1 MSAFRG
7 QFEHQMDEK
16 GRVSLP
22 SAFRRGEV
30 DTFVLVQLQ
39 KPYLTLYPEAKWN
52 EVEDR
57 LMDFGSSDPAS
68 MNAVRGILAN
78 LAEVSPDKAGRI
90 LIPSHLQAAAGLD
103 GSVALLGMSS
113 RIEIW
118 DPATLRAQTDGAGEA
133 QAKLDALALKLG
145 R

>member
-1 MSAFRG
+1 
-7 QFEHQMDEK
+7 MDEK

-39 KPYLTLYPEAKWN
+39 KPYLTLYPEAKWA

-57 LMDFGSSDPAS
+57 LLEFGASDPLS
-68 MNAVRGILAN
+68 MNAVRDVLGA
-78 LAEVSPDKAGRI
+78 LAEVSLDKQGRI
-90 LIPSHLQAAAGLD
+90 LIPSHLQEAAGLD
-103 GSVALLGMSS
+103 GAVTLLGV
-113 RIEIW
+113 RDRVEVW
-118 DPATLRAQTDGAGEA
+118 DPATLQRQKTEAGAARAELNAI
-133 QAKLDALALKLG
+133 ALRVG